1 MKRYYVSVTEHLNK
15 VVSVDAESENE
26 AVQKVQDA
34 YNNSD
39 IILDSENFAG
49 EVIEIEP
56 DQQFCSDYDDSYEHI
71 DQPNGESNLPT
82 NNQNIIDMKNIDE
95 KRAREIADRL
105 EEIRRETNSCSV
117 HNTKPLSKER
127 LLELYSEE
135 NELIDEYR
143 DLLKAKKRR

>member
-34 YNNSD
+34 YNNCD
-39 IILDSENFAG
+39 IVLDSENFAG

-82 NNQNIIDMKNIDE
+82 NNQNIIDMKNSDE
-95 KRAREIADRL
+95 KRGREIANRL
-105 EEIRRETNSCSV
+105 EEIRNEVNSCTL

-135 NELIDEYR
+135 NELIEEYR
-143 DLLKAKKRR
+143 SLWKAKKRS